1 VYDARRAPATRRRR
15 RWWPILF
22 VAAVL
27 TFVLYSMGEAPPVRT
42 ALCHTAALCEVPAA
56 DWAALGIGTA
66 DVGAV
71 GAAVVFFQ
79 GRSPS
84 PRSPSTSGRPR
95 GESVERGPAPMPAGA
110 LREVRAPAPPAP
122 AVAAPPAEPPG
133 EYPVSARIL
142 VHLYRRATV
151 SGTPANGNDCTQE
164 GIARALGRPQSAF
177 AKALLRLESAGLVQ
191 AELGHV
197 PGGRRRVKIY
207 RLTVKGEGV
216 ARRSMPPSPGR

>member
-1 VYDARRAPATRRRR
+1 MNDAGRALLTRRRQ
-15 RWWPILF
+15 RWWTILI
-22 VAAVL
+22 VAGVL
-27 TFVLYSMGEAPPVRT
+27 SFVLYAMGEAVPVRT
-42 ALCHTAALCEVPAA
+42 ALCNAPAFCKVPAT

-66 DVGAV
+66 DIGAI
-71 GAAVVFFQ
+71 GAAVAFFQ
-79 GRSPS
+79 GRDPASRPS
-84 PRSPSTSGRPR
+84 SAPRVSRVANAEP
-95 GESVERGPAPMPAGA
+95 VPASMPAGV
-110 LREVRAPAPPAP
+110 LYEVRAPAPPRAS
-122 AVAAPPAEPPG
+122 VAANPPATEG
-133 EYPVSARIL
+133 DYPVSARIL
-142 VHLYRRATV
+142 VHLYRRASASGATV
-151 SGTPANGNDCTQE
+151 NGGDCTQE